1 MTDQQHTDTIGTILS
16 PTSALPA
23 PPVRPCAVTPAEDAA
38 AMIAAPGSAEGFGAW
53 PGFPFPPPLMGLSWQ
68 TVHAAAA
75 HWLRAL
81 ADLLEC
87 GELNL
92 NILFSAGS
100 ITATCEAFGL
110 PSESAG
116 KVVTAAALYTLGA
129 TSPQP
134 TLTAVFA
141 APAGLHPARLRQ
153 AADEL
158 DQ

>member
-1 MTDQQHTDTIGTILS
+1 MPDQQHADTSGGAPR
-16 PTSALPA
+16 PTSALP
-23 PPVRPCAVTPAEDAA
+23 VPATTSDAA
-38 AMIAAPGSAEGFGAW
+38 MGAALTQGAEAPHGTEAFGAW
-53 PGFPFPPPLMGLSWQ
+53 PGFPFPPPLMGLSWHS
-68 TVHAAAA
+68 VHAAAA

-81 ADLLEC
+81 ADLLED

-92 NILFSAGS
+92 NVLFSTGP
-100 ITATCEAFGL
+100 ITATCDAFGL
-110 PSESAG
+110 PSTCAYQ
-116 KVVTAAALYTLGA
+116 VVTAAALYTLGA

-141 APAGLHPARLRQ
+141 APASLHPARLRQ